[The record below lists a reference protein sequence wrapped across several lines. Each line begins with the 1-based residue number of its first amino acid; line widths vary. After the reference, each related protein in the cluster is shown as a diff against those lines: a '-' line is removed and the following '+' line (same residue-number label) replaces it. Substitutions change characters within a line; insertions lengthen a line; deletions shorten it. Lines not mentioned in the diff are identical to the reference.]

1 MSLEGWVPD
10 VGPYLTLEEVVEFA
24 FDYRGNTTI
33 VKRDG
38 TEIVAY
44 IFNRNTY
51 APEPFIE
58 YFDESGEGPFT
69 LRYTELANIKFTGKD
84 TAAGNSWKAW
94 LERKEREK
102 ERSAEQRTQQTAAS
116 PSQLAEV
123 RAAEARAIE
132 QRQAELQQ
140 RASDVAAQRS
150 AVDATR
156 RRT

>member
-10 VGPYLTLEEVVEFA
+10 VGQYLTLEEVVEFA

-38 TEIVAY
+38 TEIIGY

-51 APEPFIE
+51 VAEPFLE

-69 LRYTELANIKFTGKD
+69 LRYAEVTNIKFTGKD

-102 ERSAEQRTQQTAAS
+102 AE
-116 PSQLAEV
+116 
-123 RAAEARAIE
+123 RAAT
-132 QRQAELQQ
+132 
-140 RASDVAAQRS
+140 RS
-150 AVDATR
+150 VPDPDPHR
-156 RRT
+156 G

>member
-33 VKRDG
+33 VTRDG
-38 TEIVAY
+38 TEIVGY

-51 APEPFIE
+51 APEPFLE
-58 YFDESGEGPFT
+58 YFEESGEGPFT
-69 LRYTELANIKFTGKD
+69 LRYADLANIKFTGKD

-102 ERSAEQRTQQTAAS
+102 AE
-116 PSQLAEV
+116 
-123 RAAEARAIE
+123 RAAARSV
-132 QRQAELQQ
+132 
-140 RASDVAAQRS
+140 SDPDPHRG
-150 AVDATR
+150 
-156 RRT
+156 

>member
-10 VGPYLTLEEVVEFA
+10 VGQYLTLAEVVEFA

-33 VKRDG
+33 VKADG
-38 TEIVAY
+38 TELVGY

-51 APEPFIE
+51 GPEPFIE

-69 LRYTELANIKFTGKD
+69 LRYSELANVKFTGKD

-102 ERSAEQRTQQTAAS
+102 AERI
-116 PSQLAEV
+116 P
-123 RAAEARAIE
+123 ARSVPDPDPH
-132 QRQAELQQ
+132 RG
-140 RASDVAAQRS
+140 
-150 AVDATR
+150 
-156 RRT
+156 

>member
-1 MSLEGWVPD
+1 VSLEGWVPD

-33 VKRDG
+33 VTRDG
-38 TEIVAY
+38 TEIVGY

-69 LRYTELANIKFTGKD
+69 LRYSELANITFTGKD

-102 ERSAEQRTQQTAAS
+102 AE
-116 PSQLAEV
+116 
-123 RAAEARAIE
+123 RAAARSV
-132 QRQAELQQ
+132 
-140 RASDVAAQRS
+140 SDP
-150 AVDATR
+150 DPHGG
-156 RRT
+156 

>member
-1 MSLEGWVPD
+1 VSLEGWVPD

-38 TEIVAY
+38 TEVVGY

-58 YFDESGEGPFT
+58 YFDENGEGPFT
-69 LRYTELANIKFTGKD
+69 LRYAELANIKFTGKD

-102 ERSAEQRTQQTAAS
+102 AE
-116 PSQLAEV
+116 
-123 RAAEARAIE
+123 RAAAR
-132 QRQAELQQ
+132 
-140 RASDVAAQRS
+140 SVADPDPHRG
-150 AVDATR
+150 
-156 RRT
+156 

>member
-1 MSLEGWVPD
+1 VSLEGWVPD

-33 VKRDG
+33 VTRDG
-38 TEIVAY
+38 TEIVGY

-69 LRYTELANIKFTGKD
+69 LRYSELANITFTGKD

-102 ERSAEQRTQQTAAS
+102 AE
-116 PSQLAEV
+116 
-123 RAAEARAIE
+123 RAAARSV
-132 QRQAELQQ
+132 
-140 RASDVAAQRS
+140 SDPDPHRG
-150 AVDATR
+150 
-156 RRT
+156 